1 MGMAGSGRKIALR
14 GSLMKTKIVI
24 TTDGLE
30 TRATLYEKNKV
41 IKTAT
46 TKCGP
51 NDKFSFDTE
60 ARIAFKRLFDS
71 AETEEPKYFNGK
83 VVCVAETMGFTV
95 GKIYEFI
102 DGQCVDDQKTLRPV
116 GLKCRTLAFFGHV
129 FVPLV
134 E

>member
-14 GSLMKTKIVI
+14 GSLMKNKIVI

-46 TKCGP
+46 AKCAHG
-51 NDKFSFDTE
+51 DKFSFETE
-60 ARIAFKRLFDS
+60 AKLAFGRLFDS

-83 VVCVAETMGFTV
+83 VVCVAATMGFTV
-95 GKIYEFI
+95 GKIYEFV
-102 DGQCVDDQKTLRPV
+102 DGQCKDDEKTLRPI
-116 GLKCRTLAFFGHV
+116 GIKCKTLVFFGHV
-129 FVPLV
+129 FIPLV